1 MRIFFVLTSLA
12 LANAAIAAPNG
23 YYRFPSLHGET
34 VVFTSEGDLWKVPV
48 AGGTAQ
54 RLTSHAGMESHA
66 AISPDGTTVAFTAQ
80 YEGPAEVYVM
90 PLGGGQPKRLT
101 WHGEGAFVASWTP
114 QGRILYSTKAYSTL
128 PNDQLISLDPTTGEE
143 APLPLAQASDGV
155 FEDTGKQLFFT
166 RLPFQGSSTKR
177 YKGGTAQ
184 TLWRYDEGGEE
195 AAPLTANFAGTS
207 KNPLWWQGR
216 VYFVSDRSGI
226 SNLWS
231 MKPDGADVQSLTEH
245 KSLDAKSAKLDQGR
259 IIYQHGADLRL
270 FTIATKAD
278 VAIPIALSTDL
289 DQTRERWIK
298 DPLSYL
304 TSAHISPD
312 GNRIVLTARGEVF
325 VAPSEP
331 GLRFVA
337 VPRKEGVRL
346 RNASFFPDAKSL
358 LAQTDETGEIEFTRL
373 PANGIGPAEL
383 LTQDGTVFRFPPVV
397 SPDGKWIA
405 WEDKNRQLWVRNL
418 AAKETKLVASS
429 LEDEFDDITWSP
441 DNQWLAFATASANTY
456 KQIKLFRAATGELMT
471 VTSDRINSESPTFS
485 PDGKWL
491 YFLSEREL
499 RTLVPS
505 PWGPRQ
511 PEPHFTEVT
520 RAYALALQKGLRSPF
535 EPADELQP
543 AAPEPKKDEKK
554 PDAQPAAIPAIDI
567 EGLASRLIEVP
578 IPAGNYR
585 GLNAT
590 AKHLFYT
597 AKPVGFDAKPRL
609 MRLDVS
615 NKDPKPKVFA
625 EDVKSWEI
633 SANAQRVL
641 IRIADKFHVVP
652 VDGDAPAK
660 LEKTVPLGDW
670 TFSLTPREEWRQ
682 VYVESWR
689 MLRDYF
695 YDPKMHGVDW
705 PAVRKKYEPL
715 IDRVSDRSE
724 LNDVLHEMA
733 GELSALHIFVKGG
746 DLREGG
752 APIKPSSLGAR
763 LLKDVAAG
771 GWRIDHIFQT
781 DPDYPGELSPLIK
794 HGVGTKEGDI
804 ILSING
810 QPTLGVEHP
819 NQLLRQQAGRP
830 VLLEVKSPADAA
842 PRSVLVKPLGSEAAQ
857 DLRYSEW
864 EYSRRQAVEKLGEG
878 KIGYVHLRAM
888 GAENIVEWARD
899 FYPVFNRQGLIID
912 VRHNRGG
919 NIDSWILEK
928 LMRKAWFYFSRRVG
942 NPYWN
947 MQYAFRG
954 HVVVLCNERTA
965 SDGEAFSEGFKR
977 LGLGKVIGTRTWG
990 GEIWLSAEKWLID
1003 QGMCSAA
1010 ESGVYGPEGTW
1021 LIEGHG
1027 VDPDITVD
1035 NTPRATFLGKDA
1047 QMEAAIKHLQELIAK
1062 DPRTVPAIPPKPDKS
1077 AK

>member
-1 MRIFFVLTSLA
+1 MRTILVLTSLV
-12 LANAAIAAPNG
+12 AASLTAAPNG
-23 YYRFPSLHGET
+23 YYRFPALRGET

-48 AGGTAQ
+48 AGGTAL
-54 RLTSHAGMESHA
+54 RLTSHPGMESHA

-80 YEGPAEVYVM
+80 YEGPSEVYVM
-90 PLGGGQPKRLT
+90 PLSGGQPKRLT
-101 WHGEGAFVASWTP
+101 WHGEGAFVANWTP

-128 PNDQLISLDPTTGEE
+128 PNDQLVSLDPATGDETL
-143 APLPLAQASDGV
+143 LPLAQASDGV
-155 FEDTGKQLFFT
+155 FEDSGRQLIFT

-184 TLWRYDEGGEE
+184 TLWRFDEGAEE
-195 AAPLTANFAGTS
+195 AVPLTADFAGTS

-231 MKPDGADVQSLTEH
+231 MKPDGADVQSLTDH
-245 KSLDAKSAKLDQGR
+245 KSLDSKSAKLDGGR
-259 IIYQHGADLRL
+259 IVYQHGADLRL
-270 FTIATKAD
+270 FTIATKTDA
-278 VAIPIALSTDL
+278 AIPITLSTDL
-289 DQTRERWIK
+289 DQMRERWVK
-298 DPLSYL
+298 EPLSYL
-304 TSAHISPD
+304 TSARISPD
-312 GNRIVLTARGEVF
+312 GNRVVLTARGDVF

-331 GLRFVA
+331 GLRFVS
-337 VPRKEGVRL
+337 VPHRDGVRL
-346 RNASFFPDAKSL
+346 RNASFFPDGKSL
-358 LAQTDETGEIEFTRL
+358 LAQTDETGEIEFARL
-373 PANGIGPAEL
+373 PANGIGASEL

-405 WEDKNRQLWVRNL
+405 WDDKNRQLWVRNL
-418 AAKETKLVASS
+418 ETKTTKLVETSQH
-429 LEDEFDDITWSP
+429 DEFDGLTWSP
-441 DNQWLAFATASANTY
+441 DSQWLAFVTAAANTY
-456 KQIKLFRAATGELMT
+456 TQIKLCRAATGEITTL
-471 VTSDRINSESPTFS
+471 TSERVNSQSPAFS

-535 EPADELQP
+535 EPPDELHP
-543 AAPEPKKDEKK
+543 AAPESKKDEKK
-554 PDAQPAAIPAIDI
+554 PDAQPAAIPAIDLD
-567 EGLASRLIEVP
+567 GLATRIIEVP
-578 IPAGNYR
+578 MPAGNYR
-585 GLNAT
+585 GLSAT
-590 AKHLFYT
+590 AKHLFYS
-597 AKPVGFDAKPRL
+597 ARSVGFDAKTKL
-609 MRLDVS
+609 MRLDVT

-625 EDVKSWEI
+625 EEVRSWEI
-633 SANAQRVL
+633 SANNQRIL
-641 IRIADKFHVVP
+641 IRIGDKFHVVP
-652 VDGDAPAK
+652 VDGEAPAK
-660 LEKTVPLGDW
+660 LEKSVSLGDW
-670 TFSLTPREEWRQ
+670 AFSLTPREEWRQ

-705 PAVRKKYEPL
+705 PAVRRKYEPL
-715 IDRVSDRSE
+715 IERVSDRSE

-752 APIKPSSLGAR
+752 TPIRPSSLGAR
-763 LLKDVAAG
+763 FVKDAAAG
-771 GWRIDHIFQT
+771 GWRIQHIFQT
-781 DPDYPGELSPLIK
+781 DPDYPGDLSPLLK
-794 HGVGTKEGDI
+794 HGVDAKVGDV

-810 QPTLGVEHP
+810 QATLGVAHP
-819 NQLLRQQAGRP
+819 SELLRQRAGQQ
-830 VLLEVKSPADAA
+830 VLLELKSGADGAV
-842 PRSVLVKPLGSEAAQ
+842 RNVLVKPLGTDAAQ

-864 EYSRRQAVEKLGEG
+864 EYTRRLDVEKLGEG
-878 KIGYVHLRAM
+878 RIGYVHLRAM
-888 GAENIVEWARD
+888 GAENIAEWARD

-919 NIDSWILEK
+919 NIDSWILGK
-928 LMRKAWFYFSRRVG
+928 LMRKAWFYFSRRTG
-942 NPYWN
+942 APYWN

-965 SDGEAFSEGFKR
+965 SDGEAFAEGFRR

-990 GEIWLSAEKWLID
+990 GEIWLSAEKWLVD
-1003 QGMCSAA
+1003 QGMCTAA
-1010 ESGVYGPEGTW
+1010 EAGVYGPEGTW

-1027 VDPDITVD
+1027 VDPDITLD

-1047 QMEAAIKHLQELIAK
+1047 QLEAAIKHLQELIAK
-1062 DPRTVPAIPPKPDKS
+1062 DPRPVPPIPPKPDKS

>member
-1 MRIFFVLTSLA
+1 MRNILVLTSLA
-12 LANAAIAAPNG
+12 VASVAAAPNG
-23 YYRFPSLHGET
+23 YYRFPALRGET

-48 AGGTAQ
+48 AGGTAL
-54 RLTSHAGMESHA
+54 RLTSHHGMESHA

-80 YEGPAEVYVM
+80 YEGPSEVYVM
-90 PLGGGQPKRLT
+90 PLSGGQPKRLT
-101 WHGEGAFVASWTP
+101 WHGEGAFVANWTP

-128 PNDQLISLDPTTGEE
+128 PNDQLLSLDPATGDETL
-143 APLPLAQASDGV
+143 LPLAQASDGI
-155 FEDTGKQLFFT
+155 FEDSGRQLIFT

-184 TLWRYDEGGEE
+184 TLWRYDEGAEE
-195 AAPLTANFAGTS
+195 AVPLTADFAGTS

-216 VYFVSDRSGI
+216 VYFLSDRSGI

-231 MKPDGADVQSLTEH
+231 MKSDGADVQPLTEH
-245 KSLDAKSAKLDQGR
+245 KSLDAKSAKIDNGR
-259 IIYQHGADLRL
+259 IVYQHGADLRL
-270 FTIATKAD
+270 FTIATKTDA
-278 VAIPIALSTDL
+278 AIPITLSTDL
-289 DQTRERWIK
+289 DQMRERWVK
-298 DPLSYL
+298 QPLTYL

-312 GNRIVLTARGEVF
+312 GNRVVLTARGDVF
-325 VAPSEP
+325 VAPVEP
-331 GLRFVA
+331 GLRFVS
-337 VPRKEGVRL
+337 VPHKDGVRL
-346 RNASFFPDAKSL
+346 RNASFFPDGKTL
-358 LAQTDETGEIEFTRL
+358 LAQTDETGEIEFARL
-373 PANGIGPAEL
+373 PANGIGASEL

-405 WEDKNRQLWVRNL
+405 WDDKNRQLWVRNL
-418 AAKETKLVASS
+418 ETKTTKLVETSPY
-429 LEDEFDDITWSP
+429 DEFEDLTWSP
-441 DNQWLAFATASANTY
+441 DSQWLAFATASANTY
-456 KQIKLFRAATGELMT
+456 TQIKLCRAATGEVTT
-471 VTSDRINSESPTFS
+471 VTSERVNSSSPAFS

-535 EPADELQP
+535 EPQDELHP
-543 AAPEPKKDEKK
+543 AAPEPKKDDKK
-554 PDAQPAAIPAIDI
+554 PDAQPAAIPAIELD
-567 EGLASRLIEVP
+567 GLAARIIEVP

-585 GLNAT
+585 GLSAT
-590 AKHLFYT
+590 GKHLFYT
-597 AKPVGFDAKPRL
+597 ARAVGFDAKPRL

-625 EDVKSWEI
+625 EDVRLWEI
-633 SANAQRVL
+633 SANNQRIL
-641 IRIADKFHVVP
+641 IRIGDKFHVVP
-652 VDGDAPAK
+652 VDGEAPAK
-660 LEKTVPLGDW
+660 LEKSVPLGDW
-670 TFSLTPREEWRQ
+670 SFSLTPREEWRQ

-705 PAVRKKYEPL
+705 PAVRRKYEPL
-715 IDRVSDRSE
+715 IERVSDRSE

-752 APIKPSSLGAR
+752 SPVRASSLGA
-763 LLKDVAAG
+763 LLVKDAAAG
-771 GWRIDHIFQT
+771 GWRIQHIFQS
-781 DPDYPGELSPLIK
+781 DSDYPGDLSPLLK
-794 HGVGTKEGDI
+794 HGVEAKNGDVI
-804 ILSING
+804 VSING
-810 QPTLGVEHP
+810 QSTLGVAHP
-819 NQLLRQQAGRP
+819 GQLLRQRAGQQ
-830 VLLEVKSPADAA
+830 VLLELKSGADGAM
-842 PRSVLVKPLGSEAAQ
+842 RNVIVKPLGTDAVQ
-857 DLRYSEW
+857 DLRYAEW
-864 EYSRRQAVEKLGEG
+864 EYTRRLEVEKLGEG
-878 KIGYVHLRAM
+878 RIGYVHLRAM
-888 GAENIVEWARD
+888 GAENIAEWARD

-919 NIDSWILEK
+919 NIDSWILGK
-928 LMRKAWFYFSRRVG
+928 LMRKAWFYFSRRTG
-942 NPYWN
+942 APYWN

-965 SDGEAFSEGFKR
+965 SDGEAFSEGFRR

-990 GEIWLSAEKWLID
+990 GEIWLSAEKWLVD
-1003 QGMCSAA
+1003 QGMCTAA
-1010 ESGVYGPEGTW
+1010 EAGVYGPEGTW

-1027 VDPDITVD
+1027 VDPDITID

-1047 QMEAAIKHLQELIAK
+1047 QLEAAIKHLQELIAK
-1062 DPRTVPAIPPKPDKS
+1062 DPRPVPPVPPKPDKS

>member
-12 LANAAIAAPNG
+12 VLSVSAAPNG
-23 YYRFPSLHGET
+23 YYRFPALHAET
-34 VVFTSEGDLWKVPV
+34 VIFTSEGDLWKVPV
-48 AGGTAQ
+48 TGGTAQ
-54 RLTSHAGMESHA
+54 RLTSHEGMESHA
-66 AISPDGTTVAFTAQ
+66 AISPDGATVAFTAQ
-80 YEGPAEVYVM
+80 YEGPSELYVM
-90 PLGGGQPKRLT
+90 PLAGGQPKRLT
-101 WHGEGAFVASWTP
+101 WHGEGAFVAGWTP

-128 PNDQLISLDPTTGEE
+128 PNDQLISLDPATGDE

-184 TLWRYDEGGEE
+184 TLWRFDEGAEE
-195 AAPLTANFAGTS
+195 AVPLTADFAGTS

-231 MKPDGADVQSLTEH
+231 MKTDGADVQPLTDH
-245 KSLDAKSAKLDQGR
+245 KSLDAKSARLHNGR
-259 IIYQHGADLRL
+259 IVYQHGADLRL

-278 VAIPIALSTDL
+278 AGIPITLSTDL
-289 DQTRERWIK
+289 DQTRERWVK

-312 GNRIVLTARGEVF
+312 GNRVVLTARGDVF

-337 VPRKEGVRL
+337 VPGREGVRL
-346 RNASFFPDAKSL
+346 RNASFFPDGKSL
-358 LAQTDETGEIEFTRL
+358 LAQTDETGEIEFARL
-373 PANGIGPAEL
+373 PANGIGAPEL

-405 WEDKNRQLWVRNL
+405 WDDKNRQLWVRNL
-418 AAKETKLVASS
+418 DTKQTTLVASS
-429 LEDEFDDITWSP
+429 LEDEFDDLTWSP
-441 DNQWLAFATASANTY
+441 DNQWLTFVTASGNTY
-456 KQIKLFRAATGELMT
+456 KQIKLYRAATGELMS

-543 AAPEPKKDEKK
+543 ATPEPKKDEKK
-554 PDAQPAAIPAIDI
+554 PEAQPAAIPAIDI
-567 EGLASRLIEVP
+567 DGLASRIIEVP
-578 IPAGNYR
+578 MPSGNYR
-585 GLNAT
+585 GLTAT

-597 AKPVGFDAKPRL
+597 AKSVGFDTKPRL
-609 MRLDVS
+609 MRLDIS
-615 NKDPKPKVFA
+615 NKEPKPKVFA

-633 SANAQRVL
+633 SANNQRVL
-641 IRIADKFHVVP
+641 IRIADRFHVVP
-652 VDGDAPAK
+652 VDGDAPVK
-660 LEKTVPLGDW
+660 LEKSVPLGDW
-670 TFSLTPREEWRQ
+670 TFPLTPREEWRQ

-733 GELSALHIFVKGG
+733 GELAALHIFVKGG
-746 DLREGG
+746 DLREAGN
-752 APIKPSSLGAR
+752 PIKPSSLGAR

-771 GWRIDHIFQT
+771 GWRIDHIFRS
-781 DPDYPGELSPLIK
+781 DPDYPGDLSPLLK
-794 HGVGTKEGDI
+794 HGVGVKEGDI
-804 ILSING
+804 VVSING
-810 QPTLGVEHP
+810 QPTLGVAHP
-819 NQLLRQQAGRP
+819 NQLLRQQADRP
-830 VLLEVKSPADAA
+830 VLLELKTPADAA
-842 PRSVLVKPLGSEAAQ
+842 SRSVLVKPLGTEAAQ
-857 DLRYSEW
+857 NLRYSAW
-864 EYSRRQAVEKLGEG
+864 EYSRRLEVEKLGEG

-888 GAENIVEWARD
+888 GAENIAEWARD

-965 SDGEAFSEGFKR
+965 SDGEAFSEGFRR

-1003 QGMCSAA
+1003 QGMCTAA

-1027 VDPDITVD
+1027 VDPDITID

-1047 QMEAAIKHLQELIAK
+1047 QLEAAIKHLQELIAK

-1077 AK
+1077 LK